1 MKRAVATQRAAA
13 RKAASKPKRAKRAT
27 VQRKTAKPQR
37 KMAKRAKPAA
47 RRSPIREVRP
57 PASKH
62 QEIDGRSAES
72 LYDLRKY
79 IHSELVSDKISLLR
93 GSTRVAGDL
102 ALDWDSEDEDCP
114 DGTIVEGDLEVT
126 GTIVNRNSDSG
137 PFLLVTGNLRAKNL
151 VTGGAE
157 IVVLGDLIVDGVI
170 FGFYN
175 HGSIT
180 VFGATRAQAIITE
193 YHAIDLRGRV
203 EGITISGRGKITDDD
218 HFHSY
223 APVLVAEVLTEGNP
237 SGGYPD
243 WERTTEAILAGR
255 PVLRDDV
262 VLN

>member
-1 MKRAVATQRAAA
+1 MTPPIAPASELDGAAA
-13 RKAASKPKRAKRAT
+13 
-27 VQRKTAKPQR
+27 
-37 KMAKRAKPAA
+37 
-47 RRSPIREVRP
+47 E
-57 PASKH
+57 
-62 QEIDGRSAES
+62 G
-72 LYDLRKY
+72 LYAFRTH
-79 IHSELVSDKISLLR
+79 IHSELISNSISLLR
-93 GSTRVAGDL
+93 GTNQVAGDL
-102 ALDWDSEDEDCP
+102 ALDWDAEDEDCP
-114 DGTIVEGDLEVT
+114 DGTIVDGDLEVT

-137 PFLLVTGNLRAKNL
+137 PFLLVTGDLRAKNL

-180 VFGATRAQAIITE
+180 VHGATRAKAIITE
-193 YHAIDLRGRV
+193 YHSFDLRGRV
-203 EGITISGRGKITDDD
+203 EGITISGRGRITDDD

-223 APVLVAEVLTEGNP
+223 APVLVADVLTDGTP

-243 WERTTEAILAGR
+243 WDLTTEAILAGR

>member
-1 MKRAVATQRAAA
+1 VLRSQEVKRAVKG
-13 RKAASKPKRAKRAT
+13 KAATKTAGKRKPAKSAPRKPGGKPKARRKPAKR
-27 VQRKTAKPQR
+27 R
-37 KMAKRAKPAA
+37 
-47 RRSPIREVRP
+47 PIREAA
-57 PASKH
+57 PAP
-62 QEIDGRSAES
+62 QDDLDGVAADAV
-72 LYDLRKY
+72 YNLRKY
-79 IHSELVSDKISLLR
+79 IHSELISNSINLLR
-93 GSTRVAGDL
+93 GRNHVDGDL

-114 DGTIVEGDLEVT
+114 DGTIVDGDLEVT

-137 PFLLVTGNLRAKNL
+137 PFLLVTGNLHAKNL
-151 VTGGAE
+151 VTGGSE

-180 VFGATRAQAIITE
+180 VYGATRAQAIITE
-193 YHAIDLRGRV
+193 YHAFDLRGRV
-203 EGITISGRGKITDDD
+203 EGITISGRGRITDDD

-223 APVLVAEVLTEGNP
+223 SPVLVADVLTDGNP

-243 WERTTEAILAGR
+243 WDLTTEAILAGR